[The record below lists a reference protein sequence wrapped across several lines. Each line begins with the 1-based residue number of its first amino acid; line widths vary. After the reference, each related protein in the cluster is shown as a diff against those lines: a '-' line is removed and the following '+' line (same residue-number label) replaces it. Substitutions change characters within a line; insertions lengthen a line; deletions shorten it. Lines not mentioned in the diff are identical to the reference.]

1 MHASTPLR
9 RTLSFLMRDTARLMR
24 RRLSQIDEY
33 GPRRGGHDRVAQTVD
48 AAGLWRPG
56 PYC

>member
-1 MHASTPLR
+1 M
-9 RTLSFLMRDTARLMR
+9 RTLYQMKTSLREAGRVGSPSP
-24 RRLSQIDEY
+24 SQIDEY
-33 GPRRGGHDRVAQTVD
+33 GPRLGGHDRVAQTVD